1 MARCDRE
8 VPVGLTRQICIVLAL
23 TWSVSAAAKAPTAKA
38 KPQRSAFERNLRANG
53 WSLTNKVEA
62 MSAGDIVNERTRTR
76 WAKGSDCFAAAP
88 VRRNIASSKVIKQ
101 SSVKVGGLWGALS
114 AKAKAGK
121 YVARLYRDPH
131 IEAIP
136 GSQLQ
141 LRSSC
146 LERLRHD
153 PNKGDLVVVTDVVA
167 ARYKTVEARSY
178 EALVKMMRV
187 ASVKGKHR
195 KKSVAASKGHIAI
208 AYKRRPVVGFF
219 PLDPGRQGTLKL
231 VTRALDGRRCAGRV
245 RVDGEAVGYTSRRIP
260 LTVPVSAGSVHAVK
274 GFCQD
279 RRSDTLSVKV
289 QPGKT
294 KTVALRMQRFTPEQL
309 QASKDAYLASKRWD
323 TAGYVVSGGLLA
335 TAAGFYIQSTMLDA
349 EADSVG
355 AGGSRYDDLM
365 LRGERFRLGA
375 RYAGGS
381 GAVVLGATVTHALL
395 STVIKKAQYERRKKS
410 RGG

>member
-1 MARCDRE
+1 MGSIRLFCFA
-8 VPVGLTRQICIVLAL
+8 LAL
-23 TWSVSAAAKAPTAKA
+23 TWSASAAAKAPKS
-38 KPQRSAFERNLRANG
+38 KPQRSAFERNLRSHG
-53 WSLTNKVEA
+53 WSLTNKVEV
-62 MSAGDIVNERTRTR
+62 MSAGDIVNERTHTR
-76 WAKGSDCFAAAP
+76 WAKGSDCFSAAP
-88 VRRNIASSKVIKQ
+88 VQRNIASSKVIKQ
-101 SSVKVGGLWGALS
+101 SNAKVGGLWGALS

-121 YVARLYRDPH
+121 FVARLYRDPH

-136 GSQLQ
+136 ASQLV

-146 LERLRHD
+146 LEQLRHD

-167 ARYKTVEARSY
+167 ARYKTVEAKSY
-178 EALVKMMRV
+178 ESLVKMMRV
-187 ASVKGKHR
+187 ASVKAKHQ
-195 KKSVAASKGHIAI
+195 KKSVAKSKGHIAI

-231 VTRALDGRRCAGRV
+231 VTRSLDGSRCAGRV
-245 RVDGEAVGYTSRRIP
+245 RVDGESVGYTSRRLP
-260 LTVPVSAGSVHAVK
+260 LTVPVSAGGAHTVK

-309 QASKDAYLASKRWD
+309 EASKEAYLASKRWD

-335 TAAGFYIQSTMLDA
+335 TAAGFFIQSNLLDT
-349 EADSVG
+349 EASSLG
-355 AGGSRYDDLM
+355 AGSSRYDDLVV
-365 LRGERFRLGA
+365 RRDRFRLGTQ
-375 RYAGGS
+375 YLGGS

-395 STVIKKAQYERRKKS
+395 STALKKAQYERRKKS
-410 RGG
+410 RGGR